1 MSNIEAMVWATEV
14 RRDTMGFFPNPTAKY
29 VAAALARRCWATGRV
44 CWSQG
49 GLARD
54 TGMSPRSI
62 WTALQALEGAGMLKR
77 EKVIINNLR
86 RSDRL
91 IFTLR
96 AVTIALEPDD
106 GRGGDF
112 DETGLAIFA
121 EQGDAA
127 ASQNL
132 RGEPLAKSATPKPR
146 TTRKKKDAD
155 ASSSSRG
162 AAPPPKRNTVPEDWE
177 IKDAHREKVIAFA
190 WPDGMLDEQADRFR
204 EWEFRDPKTNFDL
217 AFHRWLR
224 QENDRLKGRGNEYGS
239 QPGNA
244 GAPPRRGST
253 PREERLGALQ
263 RGAMAALD
271 RRGRPMG

>member
-62 WTALQALEGAGMLKR
+62 WTALQHLEAAGMIKR
-77 EKVIINNLR
+77 EKVVINNLR

-96 AVTIALEPDD
+96 AVTIALEPED

-112 DETGLAIFA
+112 DEVGLAIFA
-121 EQGDAA
+121 EQGAPP
-127 ASQNL
+127 ASQDL

-146 TTRKKKDAD
+146 TTRKKKDAV
-155 ASSSSRG
+155 ASSSSL
-162 AAPPPKRNTVPEDWE
+162 AKTKQSIVPEDWE
-177 IKDAHREKVIAFA
+177 IKDAHREKVIAFG
-190 WPDGMLDEQADRFR
+190 WPDGMLEEQADRFR

-239 QPGNA
+239 HPGNA
-244 GAPPRRGST
+244 GASPRRGPA